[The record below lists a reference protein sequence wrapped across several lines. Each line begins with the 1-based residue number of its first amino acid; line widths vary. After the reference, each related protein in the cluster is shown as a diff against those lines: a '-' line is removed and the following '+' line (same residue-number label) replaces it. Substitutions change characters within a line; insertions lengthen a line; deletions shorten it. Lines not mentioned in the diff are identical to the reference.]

1 MISNGL
7 TKIILYSKQKN
18 GSYTL
23 SSMYDI
29 CIGTYCEEIG
39 LNNKETYVDIT
50 SFIKNSNKQIEI
62 NKDVLSIN
70 YEIPKIIDV
79 DLHDLLSDYNFSI
92 IEEETIILTP
102 MIFFIDESF
111 KYEKLNDY
119 IKENS
124 QYGVKEYKLK

>member
-7 TKIILYSKQKN
+7 TKIILYLKQN
-18 GSYTL
+18 GSYIL
-23 SSMYDI
+23 KSVYDI

-39 LNNKETYVDIT
+39 LNNKETYVDII

-70 YEIPKIIDV
+70 YEIPRIIDM

-92 IEEETIILTP
+92 TEKEMVIITP
-102 MIFFIDESF
+102 MIFFIDETF
-111 KYEKLNDY
+111 KYEKLNNY
-119 IKENS
+119 VKENS
-124 QYGVKEYKLK
+124 QYGVKEYKI

>member
-23 SSMYDI
+23 QSIYDI

-70 YEIPKIIDV
+70 YELPKIIDV
-79 DLHDLLSDYNFSI
+79 DLHDLLSDYNFNI
-92 IEEETIILTP
+92 IERETIILTP